1 LTASFLRKETDTTL
15 ISSRYNSDFKNSAVS
30 GLIMTE
36 HSDGNTLCPLPLPFV
51 TVLPNRP
58 TRSLGW
64 FGAASLLLL
73 LTLASSPLSAQTKVE
88 VSVDTTQTRALVYT
102 TTFGV
107 VAERWDKVAYDADT
121 MKLLQ
126 DAGITNMRFPGGGGI
141 DALYHWSTGTI
152 VNPYTNDRAP
162 AFPKERMFPAMVP
175 IIDQLG
181 SALITVNYGTNAD
194 ATGGGEPA
202 EAAAWV
208 AYANGDPSNT
218 QPIGKDSK
226 GNDWKTVG
234 FWAGLRAATPL
245 ATDDGYNRLRIG
257 HAAPIGIPLWT
268 IGSDPW
274 NNGFYG
280 QDRTMGSDADNE
292 GKYGQSP
299 PPEPDLHAGKVP
311 GSKEWGRHQGN
322 EKVGPATYGA
332 AVVEY
337 VKAMKAVD
345 PKILIGAYVVKP
357 PFVSDANQMGKK
369 WNAQMLKAA
378 CGSVDFVATSFW
390 EGRAQMHGTTDVIDE
405 QDLLSNMIDPGDPS
419 RSRFPVS
426 GLNYDFSDLGHDL
439 LDNYKKYCPANHRPP
454 LAVTGLGISSWLNAN
469 NPSALAMFS
478 ADAVASLIERGAYT
492 VEWEPIHAL
501 SPSFLD
507 YKNQPQPAYYGI
519 KLLHQIAAVGDTFV
533 NTTSSQGTLIVHATK
548 RRDGGLGLLFIN
560 HDIIH
565 PAAATVTI
573 NGYSYATK
581 GTRYDYGKST
591 IEAGKQGLVESSVDN
606 LGGTFTVEVPRYSM
620 VAIVIPKQ

>member
-1 LTASFLRKETDTTL
+1 MMVRSCLDVSFRK
-15 ISSRYNSDFKNSAVS
+15 SSLVR
-30 GLIMTE
+30 L
-36 HSDGNTLCPLPLPFV
+36 
-51 TVLPNRP
+51 
-58 TRSLGW
+58 LGI
-64 FGAASLLLL
+64 GSLLLV
-73 LTLASSPLSAQTKVE
+73 LAVSINLPAHAQTKANVT
-88 VSVDTTQTRALVYT
+88 VDPSQAKALVYT
-102 TTFGV
+102 TTFGI

-152 VNPYTNDRAP
+152 TNPYTNDRAP

-181 SALITVNYGTNAD
+181 SALVTVNYGSNLD
-194 ATGGGEPA
+194 GSGGGEPA

-208 AYANGDPSNT
+208 AYANGDPSNS

-234 FWAGLRAATPL
+234 FWATLRASKPL
-245 ATDDGYNRLRIG
+245 ATDDGYNQLRIN
-257 HAAPIGIPLWT
+257 HPPPIGIPLWT

-311 GSKEWGRHQGN
+311 GSKEWGRHQSN
-322 EKVGPATYGA
+322 EHVGPAVYGA
-332 AVVEY
+332 AVVQY

-345 PKILIGAYVVKP
+345 PKILVGAYVIKP
-357 PFVSDANQMGKK
+357 PFVADANQLGKK
-369 WNAQMLKAA
+369 WNAQMLKQA

-390 EGRAQMHGTTDVIDE
+390 EGAAQLHGATDVIDE
-405 QDLLSNMIDPGDPS
+405 QDLLSNKRDPGDPA
-419 RSRFPVS
+419 RSRFPVNT
-426 GLNYDFSDLGHDL
+426 LNYDFSDLGHDL

-454 LAVTGLGISSWLNAN
+454 LAVTGLGVSPWLTAN
-469 NPSALAMFS
+469 NPGVFAMFA
-478 ADAVASLIERGAYT
+478 ADSIASLIERGAYT
-492 VEWEPIHAL
+492 VEWEPLHAL

-519 KLLHQIAAVGDTFV
+519 KLLHQIASVGDMFV
-533 NTTSSQGTLIVHATK
+533 NVSSSLDSLVVHATK

-560 HDIIH
+560 HDIVH
-565 PAAATVTI
+565 SAVVTVTV
-573 NGYSYATK
+573 NGYNYATK
-581 GTRYDYGKST
+581 GTRYDYGKMTFDAGKKEPVEST
-591 IEAGKQGLVESSVDN
+591 IDK
-606 LGGTFTVEVPRYSM
+606 LGPTFTVEVPRYTM
-620 VAIVIPKQ
+620 TEIVIPKAQ